1 MAEKKLLIPWGR
13 EEISWNA
20 PEGVVLPQPRGERPA
35 RGTPED
41 ALNHPVGSPPLR
53 ELAAK
58 ARRITVVLP
67 DGTRLWQNVPLM
79 ARALRQEIAKAGDA
93 EVTWLVGG
101 GLHRAPTEDEISLLA
116 GDALLPGDRIF
127 WADPGRVRT
136 TGLATSRGTPVA
148 VAPEALDADLLV
160 LAGGIVYHDLAG
172 FSGGRKGILPAISGR
187 ESVQNNHRLSIARGL
202 EGLEVNAGRLEGN
215 ATAEDMEEY
224 RALVE
229 TLVPLF
235 LLNVIPDDTGRPYC
249 YTAGSA
255 GEAWRRGVD
264 FARALQTLYIPERA
278 ALVVVSSGG
287 YPCDID
293 LYQATKSV
301 TATLSAL
308 LPGGGLL
315 LCAGLEDGMGPGSF
329 ARDFPLSL
337 KDRGALLQQ
346 LEEDFTIPGFI
357 ALKVPHDLE
366 GHPSVLVTPREGI
379 PFPGKTFSSLEK
391 GLEWILPRIPKGP
404 VVFVPSGNGVFLKAD
419 A

>member
-13 EEISWNA
+13 EKISWNS
-20 PEGVVLPQPRGERPA
+20 PESTVIPRPRGERPP

-41 ALNHPVGSPPLR
+41 ALNHPVASAPLR
-53 ELAAK
+53 ERAAN
-58 ARRITVVLP
+58 ARRVTIVLP
-67 DGTRLWQNVPLM
+67 DGTRLWQNVSLM
-79 ARALRQEIAKAGDA
+79 ARALRHEIAQAGAA
-93 EVTWLVGG
+93 EVTWLVGA
-101 GLHRAPTEDEISLLA
+101 GLHRAPTEEEIALLS

-127 WADPGRVRT
+127 WADPGKVRN
-136 TGLATSRGTPVA
+136 TGLVTSRGTPVA
-148 VAPEALDADLLV
+148 IAPEALDADLLV

-215 ATAEDMEEY
+215 GTAEDMEEY

-235 LLNVIPDDTGRPYC
+235 LLNVVPDDTGSPWC

-255 GEAWRRGVD
+255 GPAWRRGVD

-287 YPCDID
+287 YPHDID

-301 TATLSAL
+301 TATLGAL

-337 KDRGALLQQ
+337 RDQGALLKQ

-357 ALKVPHDLE
+357 ALKVPHDLK
-366 GHPSVLVTPREGI
+366 GHPSALVTPGEGI
-379 PFPGKTFSSLEK
+379 PFPGQTFSSFEK
-391 GLEWILPRIPKGP
+391 GLEWILSRVPRGP
-404 VVFVPSGNGVFLKAD
+404 VVFVGSGNCVFLKAGS
-419 A
+419 